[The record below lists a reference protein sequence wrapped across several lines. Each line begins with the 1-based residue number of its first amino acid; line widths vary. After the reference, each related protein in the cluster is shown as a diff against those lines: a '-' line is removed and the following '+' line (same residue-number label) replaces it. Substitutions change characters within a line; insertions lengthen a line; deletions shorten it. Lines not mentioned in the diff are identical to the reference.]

1 MDEVVDALQDVKG
14 EVEGVKYAVQRVET
28 AINDKWSSVTVVAVV
43 LIGAF
48 LWSLPGKAWYSKWR
62 IGLEYGVGSD
72 KVYKQPQPHDYN
84 FLASPLG
91 EKYCHYERTVSTLR
105 WARSTT
111 GMPISS
117 LDDGK
122 TWTVFTPE
130 ANTVIPVS
138 DTVQEVYVRWDK
150 KDDE

>member
-1 MDEVVDALQDVKG
+1 MGEVVDALHDV
-14 EVEGVKYAVQRVET
+14 EHAVGKVET
-28 AINDKWSSVTVVAVV
+28 AIKDKWSSVTVLAFV

-48 LWSLPGKAWYSKWR
+48 LWSLPGKAWYSRWR

-72 KVYKQPQPHDYN
+72 KVYKQPHPHDCN
-84 FLASPLG
+84 FLASPVG
-91 EKYCHYERTVSTLR
+91 EKYCHYERTISTLR
-105 WARSTT
+105 WARSTA

-117 LDDGK
+117 LDEGK

-130 ANTVIPVS
+130 PNTTVPVNS
-138 DTVQEVYVRWDK
+138 TVQEVYVTWDK